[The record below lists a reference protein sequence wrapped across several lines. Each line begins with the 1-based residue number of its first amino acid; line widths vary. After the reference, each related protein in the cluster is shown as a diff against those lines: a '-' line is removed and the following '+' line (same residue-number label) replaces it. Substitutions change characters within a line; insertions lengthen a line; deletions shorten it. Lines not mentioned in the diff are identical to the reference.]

1 MIRILIQTTAL
12 FFVTVLLSS
21 CAMLTRNQ
29 CEKVN
34 WFEKGQGL
42 ALKGQYPANDAQL
55 KECRKV
61 KADID
66 EDQLDLGFKRGRE
79 LYCHPERAFIT
90 GKEGQAF
97 ATDIC
102 DQSRVS
108 SLLKKHAEGVR
119 AFCTPASGKQLGASG
134 GVYNSIC
141 PGDLEAPFKVAYSKA
156 RKGYLQGQLPGLR
169 NQIQQKNNEITQA
182 KNQVMFLEGQRLVLA
197 GQLSSAKSRDPMSSM
212 TSDLDNR
219 VDSLESQIRGKNAE
233 IQSDQSTINSL
244 LTKISSIEGEI
255 SGLED

>member
-1 MIRILIQTTAL
+1 
-12 FFVTVLLSS
+12 
-21 CAMLTRNQ
+21 MLTRNK

-34 WFEKGQGL
+34 WFEKGQAL

-102 DQSRVS
+102 DQSRVGA
-108 SLLKKHAEGVR
+108 LLKKHAEGVR

-134 GVYNSIC
+134 QTYNSIC
-141 PGDLEAPFKVAYSKA
+141 PSDLEAPFKTAYSKA

-169 NQIQQKNNEITQA
+169 NQIQQKNSEISQA
-182 KNQVMFLEGQRLVLA
+182 KNQLMFLEGQRLVLA
-197 GQLSSAKSRDPMSSM
+197 GQLSSARSKDAMSSA
-212 TSDLDNR
+212 TNDLDTR
-219 VDSLESQIRGKNAE
+219 VRDLEGQIRSKNSE
-233 IQSDQSTINSL
+233 IQSDQSTINNL
-244 LTKISSIEGEI
+244 LSKISSIEGEI

>member
-1 MIRILIQTTAL
+1 M
-12 FFVTVLLSS
+12 F
-21 CAMLTRNQ
+21 TRSR

-34 WFEKGQGL
+34 WFERGQSL
-42 ALKGQYPANDAQL
+42 ALKGQYPASDSQL

-90 GKEGQAF
+90 GKEGQPF

-102 DQSRVS
+102 DQSRVGA
-108 SLLKKHAEGVR
+108 LLKKHAEGVR

-134 GVYNSIC
+134 ETYNSIC
-141 PGDLEAPFKVAYSKA
+141 PSDLEAPFKVAYSKA

-169 NQIQQKNNEITQA
+169 NQIQQKNNEISQA
-182 KNQVMFLEGQRLVLA
+182 RNQVMFLEGQRLVLA
-197 GQLSSAKSRDPMSSM
+197 GQLSSAKSKDMMSAA
-212 TSDLDNR
+212 TQDLDAR
-219 VDSLESQIRGKNAE
+219 VGSLNSQIRSKNSDIE
-233 IQSDQSTINSL
+233 SDQATINSL
-244 LTKISSIEGEI
+244 LSKISTIEGEI